1 MSGADE
7 ISNVGGDCQSSNLAN
22 PGAIKFAR
30 DYDKEPLIVKDYAL
44 HAVFILS
51 SITLVFAFVVYF
63 IFGDYEYSLTACFI
77 FASNIHNVVDFF
89 KFKNRCTVEL
99 SGSAV
104 RYKVASKIKKS
115 IPANQIKS
123 VEKVLF
129 LGCDGY
135 EFNAPKNCVR
145 PQIYIYGGIIVAL
158 FLIVFGE
165 IMLVLGIVAYL
176 FCSLVTMN
184 LLSNVFVNKNF
195 SFEACDELL
204 IKDRANGFINF
215 VFSKSDRLELKKYF
229 LLKTGQNLDNL
240 QRKPILF

>member
-1 MSGADE
+1 MLCMRCLSCRPSRLFLRSSFILFSA
-7 ISNVGGDCQSSNLAN
+7 IMNTHSRHALYSHQIYITLLIFSNL
-22 PGAIKFAR
+22 KTVAR
-30 DYDKEPLIVKDYAL
+30 SSSQAQPCDTMLQVK
-44 HAVFILS
+44 S
-51 SITLVFAFVVYF
+51 
-63 IFGDYEYSLTACFI
+63 
-77 FASNIHNVVDFF
+77 
-89 KFKNRCTVEL
+89 
-99 SGSAV
+99 
-104 RYKVASKIKKS
+104 KKS

-135 EFNAPKNCVR
+135 EFNAPKNRVR

>member
-1 MSGADE
+1 ML
-7 ISNVGGDCQSSNLAN
+7 C
-22 PGAIKFAR
+22 
-30 DYDKEPLIVKDYAL
+30 
-44 HAVFILS
+44 ILS

-77 FASNIHNVVDFF
+77 FASNIYIYNVVDFF
-89 KFKNRCTVEL
+89 KFKNRCTVEF

-104 RYKVASKIKKS
+104 RYNVASKIKKS

-135 EFNAPKNCVR
+135 EFNAPKNRVR

-195 SFEACDELL
+195 H
-204 IKDRANGFINF
+204 
-215 VFSKSDRLELKKYF
+215 LKHAMNY
-229 LLKTGQNLDNL
+229 
-240 QRKPILF
+240 

>member
-63 IFGDYEYSLTACFI
+63 IFGDYEYSLAACFI
-77 FASNIHNVVDFF
+77 FASYIYIYNVVDFF

-104 RYKVASKIKKS
+104 RYKVASKIKN
-115 IPANQIKS
+115 P
-123 VEKVLF
+123 F
-129 LGCDGY
+129 
-135 EFNAPKNCVR
+135 P
-145 PQIYIYGGIIVAL
+145 P
-158 FLIVFGE
+158 
-165 IMLVLGIVAYL
+165 
-176 FCSLVTMN
+176 
-184 LLSNVFVNKNF
+184 NK
-195 SFEACDELL
+195 
-204 IKDRANGFINF
+204 
-215 VFSKSDRLELKKYF
+215 
-229 LLKTGQNLDNL
+229 
-240 QRKPILF
+240 

>member
-1 MSGADE
+1 MLCMRCLSCRP
-7 ISNVGGDCQSSNLAN
+7 SRLFLRSS
-22 PGAIKFAR
+22 
-30 DYDKEPLIVKDYAL
+30 
-44 HAVFILS
+44 FILFS
-51 SITLVFAFVVYF
+51 AIMNTRSRHAL
-63 IFGDYEYSLTACFI
+63 YSHHI
-77 FASNIHNVVDFF
+77 YNVVDFF

-104 RYKVASKIKKS
+104 RYKPASKIKKS

-129 LGCDGY
+129 LGCDGH
-135 EFNAPKNCVR
+135 EFNAPKNRIR

-215 VFSKSDRLELKKYF
+215 VFSKSDY
-229 LLKTGQNLDNL
+229 LD
-240 QRKPILF
+240 

>member
-1 MSGADE
+1 M
-7 ISNVGGDCQSSNLAN
+7 
-22 PGAIKFAR
+22 
-30 DYDKEPLIVKDYAL
+30 
-44 HAVFILS
+44 
-51 SITLVFAFVVYF
+51 
-63 IFGDYEYSLTACFI
+63 
-77 FASNIHNVVDFF
+77 
-89 KFKNRCTVEL
+89 
-99 SGSAV
+99 
-104 RYKVASKIKKS
+104 
-115 IPANQIKS
+115 
-123 VEKVLF
+123 EKVLF

-135 EFNAPKNCVR
+135 EFNAPKNRIR

-215 VFSKSDRLELKKYF
+215 VFSKSNRLELKKYF

>member
-77 FASNIHNVVDFF
+77 FASNIYIYIYNVVDFF

-104 RYKVASKIKKS
+104 RYKPASKIKN
-115 IPANQIKS
+115 PFPPIK
-123 VEKVLF
+123 
-129 LGCDGY
+129 
-135 EFNAPKNCVR
+135 
-145 PQIYIYGGIIVAL
+145 
-158 FLIVFGE
+158 
-165 IMLVLGIVAYL
+165 
-176 FCSLVTMN
+176 
-184 LLSNVFVNKNF
+184 
-195 SFEACDELL
+195 
-204 IKDRANGFINF
+204 
-215 VFSKSDRLELKKYF
+215 
-229 LLKTGQNLDNL
+229 
-240 QRKPILF
+240 